1 MPILPDT
8 FCVFILTHG
17 RPDSVVTLKT
27 LGRCGYTGRIYLVV
41 DDEDKTVDRYRQNFG
56 AERVIVFDKKAEAD
70 ACDEGNN
77 FDERRTITMA
87 RNACFGIA
95 ERLGVIYFVELDDEY
110 TDFRYKLEETGNH
123 LAIVKQLDEVFAKM
137 LRFFIDSGST
147 SVAFAQNGDFIG
159 GFDNDAG
166 RSQLQS
172 AAASIAC
179 GRVARSGSSEC
190 RQGAPDIRGTRYY
203 RFSKRKCMNTFFCST
218 ERPFRF
224 VGAMNE
230 DVNTY
235 TTLGSRGSI
244 FLTVPFVAINQTAT
258 QSQSGGITA
267 MYKRFGTYCKAFTTV
282 MMMPSAVRVGMMASK
297 TPRIH
302 HMIDWGRAVPRI
314 VSDQN
319 QLTDEQRAEAGKR
332 LAARRGAQ

>member
-1 MPILPDT
+1 MPTLPDT

-17 RPDSVVTLKT
+17 RPDNVITLKT
-27 LGRCGYTGRIYLVV
+27 LERCGYTGRLYLVV
-41 DDEDKTVDRYRQNFG
+41 DDEDKTVDRYRHNFG
-56 AERVIVFDKKAEAD
+56 AERVIVFNKKAEAD

-87 RNACFGIA
+87 RNACYSIA
-95 ERLGVIYFVELDDEY
+95 SRLGVTTFVELDDDY
-110 TDFRYKLEETGNH
+110 TDFRYKLEETQNH
-123 LAIVKQLDEVFAKM
+123 LAIVKNLDAMFDRVLGYYIA
-137 LRFFIDSGST
+137 SGS
-147 SVAFAQNGDFIG
+147 SAIAFAQNGDFIG
-159 GFDNDAG
+159 GFDNG
-166 RSQLQS
+166 K
-172 AAASIAC
+172 
-179 GRVARSGSSEC
+179 GV
-190 RQGAPDIRGTRYY
+190 Y

-235 TTLGSRGSI
+235 TTLGSRGAV
-244 FLTVPFVAINQTAT
+244 FLTIPFAAINQTAT

-282 MMMPSAVRVGMMASK
+282 MMMPSAVKVSMMNSK

-302 HMIDWGRAVPRI
+302 HTIDWASAVPRI
-314 VSDQN
+314 VPERYRRYV
-319 QLTDEQRAEAGKR
+319 TEAI
-332 LAARRGAQ
+332 A

>member
-1 MPILPDT
+1 MPTLPET

-17 RPDSVVTLKT
+17 RPDNVVTLKT
-27 LGRCGYTGRIYLVV
+27 LEKCGYTGRLYLVC
-41 DDEDKTVDRYRQNFG
+41 DNEDKTVDRYRQNFG

-95 ERLGVIYFVELDDEY
+95 ERLGVTHFVELDDDY

-123 LAIVKQLDEVFAKM
+123 LAIVKNLNGVFA
-137 LRFFIDSGST
+137 LFIRFYIESGAT
-147 SVAFAQNGDFIG
+147 SISFAQNGDFIG
-159 GFDNDAG
+159 GFDNG
-166 RSQLQS
+166 KGL
-172 AAASIAC
+172 
-179 GRVARSGSSEC
+179 
-190 RQGAPDIRGTRYY
+190 Y

-218 ERPFRF
+218 ERPVRF
-224 VGAMNE
+224 IGAMNE

-235 TTLGSRGSI
+235 TTLGSRGAV
-244 FLTVPFVAINQTAT
+244 FLTVPFAAINQTAT
-258 QSQSGGITA
+258 QSQSGGITE

-282 MMMPSAVRVGMMASK
+282 MMMPSAVRVSMMQSK

-302 HMIDWGRAVPRI
+302 HTIDWGRAVPCI
-314 VSDQN
+314 VPERFRSMPNAPRDGS
-319 QLTDEQRAEAGKR
+319 TDTVGAEVGK
-332 LAARRGAQ
+332 GNHNG